1 MSSDKKQNI
10 LFIIIFMGAIIYSW
24 YESEKNVMSLKS
36 NYNFTVGK
44 TLKFEYNDGFKDCIE
59 YKYFVD
65 SVKYIG
71 CIVNDSNISSPL
83 SKFYKVKYSK
93 ENPEISELYL
103 TNEIK
108 DSAEIYK
115 LGFLNKWRRRGFDN
129 LHPN

>member
-1 MSSDKKQNI
+1 M
-10 LFIIIFMGAIIYSW
+10 
-24 YESEKNVMSLKS
+24 
-36 NYNFTVGK
+36 
-44 TLKFEYNDGFKDCIE
+44 
-59 YKYFVD
+59 
-65 SVKYIG
+65 KYIG

-108 DSAEIYK
+108 DSVEIYK
-115 LGFLNKWRRRGFDN
+115 LGFLNKWHRRGFDN